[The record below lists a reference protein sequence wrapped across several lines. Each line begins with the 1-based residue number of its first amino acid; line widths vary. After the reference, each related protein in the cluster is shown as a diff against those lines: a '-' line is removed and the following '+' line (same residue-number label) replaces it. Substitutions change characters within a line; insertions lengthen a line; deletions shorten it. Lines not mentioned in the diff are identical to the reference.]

1 MAFSQRARIHS
12 VARDVHFTAAGA
24 FVHGMYRNAR
34 LSYESSAI
42 PSCTQR
48 VVRGEAL
55 LEAGLSANECVLR
68 LELWAQ

>member
-1 MAFSQRARIHS
+1 M
-12 VARDVHFTAAGA
+12 
-24 FVHGMYRNAR
+24 HGMYRNAR